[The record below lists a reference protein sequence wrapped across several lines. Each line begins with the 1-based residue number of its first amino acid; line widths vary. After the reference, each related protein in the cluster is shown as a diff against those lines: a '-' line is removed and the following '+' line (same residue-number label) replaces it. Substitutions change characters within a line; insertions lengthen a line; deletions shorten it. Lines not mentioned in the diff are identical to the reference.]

1 MLKLTVVAGSNRGTT
16 YMLRNGE
23 NAIGRQA
30 GNAIVL
36 SGNQVSKIHCILIVD
51 ESGAFLKDQGSSNGT
66 YVNGVL
72 ARERR
77 LGPGDRISIG
87 NFILEL
93 SIPIQRSA
101 QEAPALAG
109 GIAPVIEFPGQ
120 FPNPFPS
127 QHSDATPEFQ
137 APSQL
142 DLNQASAMPQSSAPT
157 DLKGRVLL
165 VMDRFVMPFF
175 YGLISKSEWN
185 AVFVS
190 LLAVFSILNVIVAVS
205 PLLDSNRESIIK
217 ESSKRASFI
226 ARQIAESNAHWLASR
241 SETKTEIGL
250 AEKAESVQLALLT
263 EMDGRVI
270 APVSKAGQYLLG
282 GAEARVS
289 QTLIERYRTGKLKT
303 GWSGPIDE
311 TTVMAIWPV
320 EIYQA
325 STASNVIV
333 AMAIVSIDM
342 SSSLMS
348 GGEIGMIYSK
358 SLVLSGLLF
367 AFMGF
372 ILYRMTLRPFHQ
384 LSEDMDKVLK
394 GDLSQVTHEYK
405 FEEMDSLWDMIHV
418 AVQRIPKN
426 GGTSNALEGGGS
438 PSLEDYLEPLKSLS
452 SAASVGLV
460 VFGSDRR
467 IAYMN
472 EIFEDMSGIRAF
484 DSIGQE
490 ISEVA
495 RDQSIGQLFSDMFD
509 RASPGGMGVVDDVE
523 LTAGILFKLH
533 VAAFGKSGEAAKCY
547 AVSAF
552 RNS

>member
-1 MLKLTVVAGSNRGTT
+1 MLKLTVVAGANRGTT

-23 NAIGRQA
+23 NSIGRQP

-87 NFILEL
+87 NFIIEL

-101 QEAPALAG
+101 EDAPALGG

-120 FPNPFPS
+120 SPL
-127 QHSDATPEFQ
+127 
-137 APSQL
+137 QL
-142 DLNQASAMPQSSAPT
+142 NFDQASAESFSSVSPSVTSQSAVPIG
-157 DLKGRVLL
+157 LKERVLL
-165 VMDRFVMPFF
+165 VMDRFMMPFF

-190 LLAVFSILNVIVAVS
+190 LLAVFSVLTVIVSVS
-205 PLLDSNRESIIK
+205 PLLDSNRESVLK
-217 ESSKRASFI
+217 ETSKRASFI
-226 ARQIAESNAHWLASR
+226 ARQIAESNAPLLANR
-241 SETKTEIGL
+241 AETKTEIGL
-250 AEKAESVQLALLT
+250 AEKAESVQLAILT

-282 GAEARVS
+282 GAEARIS
-289 QTLIERYRTGKLKT
+289 QMLIQRYRAGKLKT

-358 SLVLSGLLF
+358 SLILSGILF
-367 AFMGF
+367 ALMGF
-372 ILYRMTLRPFHQ
+372 IFYRMTLRPFHQ

-426 GGTSNALEGGGS
+426 IGSSNALDGEGA
-438 PSLEDYLEPLKSLS
+438 PSLEDYLEPLKSLGA
-452 SAASVGLV
+452 AASMGLV
-460 VFGSDRR
+460 IFDSDRR

-472 EIFEDMSGIRAF
+472 EIFEEMSGIRAS

-495 RDQSIGQLFSDMFD
+495 RDQSIGQIFSDLFD
-509 RASPGGMGVVDDVE
+509 RVSTGGMGALEDVE

-533 VAAFGKSGEAAKCY
+533 VSAFGKSGEAAKCY
-547 AVSAF
+547 AVTAL